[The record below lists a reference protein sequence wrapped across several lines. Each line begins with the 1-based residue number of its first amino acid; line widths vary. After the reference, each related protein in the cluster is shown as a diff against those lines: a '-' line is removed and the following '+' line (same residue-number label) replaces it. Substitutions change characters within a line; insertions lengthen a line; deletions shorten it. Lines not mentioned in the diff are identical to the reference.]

1 MKFHLYKHR
10 TAAHVKVPLA
20 TPEIIEFNEAI
31 TAPFS
36 IQQRYDTSL
45 VLANNNTDDTHAVN
59 SSSSSP
65 PTSHQQNQNHN
76 STVKESITDSSK
88 KTTGFYKIRMFFS
101 VSVLFSFLFSYGFIG
116 RQFK

>member
-31 TAPFS
+31 TTPFS

-45 VLANNNTDDTHAVN
+45 VLTNNNTDDIHPVN

-65 PTSHQQNQNHN
+65 PTSHQQNQNHS
-76 STVKESITDSSK
+76 STVEESITDSSK
-88 KTTGFYKIRMFFS
+88 QTRGFREIRMCFFRICCFA
-101 VSVLFSFLFSYGFIG
+101 LI
-116 RQFK
+116 